1 MGEINFFLEDINFTL
16 RNKPQL
22 RSWLG
27 KIAKQEG
34 AKISSLNYVFCSDA
48 YLFDLN
54 VRYLKHKTLTDIITF
69 DNSDSLLKLD
79 GDVFIS
85 IDRVADNASIHGNP
99 FSLELRRVMVHGL
112 LHLLGYKDKTKEQ
125 KALMR
130 IKEDEY
136 LKSFVPRGTTKASR
150 SKRST

>member
-112 LHLLGYKDKTKEQ
+112 LHLLGYNDKTKEQ

-130 IKEDEY
+130 IKEDEC
-136 LKSFVPRGTTKASR
+136 LQSFVPRGTTKASR